1 MGFFQ
6 KKLDYSSGNG
16 ILPKLSE
23 SEYLNLRAPSSSMVR
38 VPNLDLMSR
47 EQDQGKLDSA
57 SGATADEAF
66 SDSNETIIKV
76 TVEKYLGAFVRRVA
90 KGLGDD
96 GVQLIGRFMAVGCG
110 MHFVESKSGLQIP
123 GKVHP
128 SIANVIFI
136 AIRSLP
142 PEVKQDF
149 QGFPQYKSLLETA
162 IEIGYFAMRTNG
174 TQDASEL
181 LKFIQPN

>member
-1 MGFFQ
+1 MGLFQ

-16 ILPKLSE
+16 LLPKMNE
-23 SEYLNLRAPSSSMVR
+23 GEYLNLRAPNSSMVR
-38 VPNLDLMSR
+38 VPNLNLMSR
-47 EQDQGKLDSA
+47 EQDQGKLD
-57 SGATADEAF
+57 GAFVAIAEEAF

-76 TVEKYLGAFVRRVA
+76 TVEKYLGAYVRRVA
-90 KGLGDD
+90 QGLGDD
-96 GVQLIGRFMAVGCG
+96 GVQVIGRYMAVGCG
-110 MHFVESKSGLQIP
+110 MHFVEFKSGLQIP
-123 GKVHP
+123 GKAHP
-128 SIANVIFI
+128 SIVNVIFT

-149 QGFPQYKSLLETA
+149 EGFPQYRSLLETA